1 MKSKIRDLIDENVN
15 KDVESECSFDL
26 QVTKVL
32 QFILEFADDKN
43 AWRTLASCLKICPLE
58 FARKG
63 FNIIFDRFPFSGS
76 FVKMYCEMEEAAK
89 NYDVVIEVCYSP
101 IIITRL

>member
-1 MKSKIRDLIDENVN
+1 MLSCNM
-15 KDVESECSFDL
+15 

-32 QFILEFADDKN
+32 QFIYEFADDKN
-43 AWRTLASCLKICPLE
+43 AWRTFASCLKTCSLG

-63 FNIIFDRFPFSGS
+63 FSIIFDRFPFSGS

-89 NYDVVIEVCYSP
+89 NYEIVIEVFVFCLYHVDFKETPSV
-101 IIITRL
+101 LC